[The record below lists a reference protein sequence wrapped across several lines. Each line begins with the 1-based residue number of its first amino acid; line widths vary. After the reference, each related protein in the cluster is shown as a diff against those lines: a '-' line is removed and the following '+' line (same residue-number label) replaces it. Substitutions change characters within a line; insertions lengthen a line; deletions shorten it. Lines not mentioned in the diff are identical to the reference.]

1 MLLAEHD
8 IFGEAVSDSEDE
20 DQNINILELEEENS
34 RLTAEDS
41 RLSDSGSLHVSAKTI
56 IFLILFH
63 HNSYNNGIIVNN
75 CCNLRESVVKAN
87 TKCSSLF
94 RG

>member
-1 MLLAEHD
+1 MIYQKCAELFIHTTNVYVSAEHD

-41 RLSDSGSLHVSAKTI
+41 RMYDSASPHVSSPPPCHA
-56 IFLILFH
+56 LL
-63 HNSYNNGIIVNN
+63 
-75 CCNLRESVVKAN
+75 
-87 TKCSSLF
+87 
-94 RG
+94 